1 MISGEQII
9 RAKYSVLYGEKQGR
23 KNYSK
28 DMEQIRLI
36 IELADGRKIGDHKNE
51 EKKTRRSL

>member
-23 KNYSK
+23 KKYSK

-36 IELADGRKIGDHKNE
+36 IELADGRKIGDHKKKNE
-51 EKKTRRSL
+51 CV

>member
-36 IELADGRKIGDHKNE
+36 IELADGRKIGDHKKKNE
-51 EKKTRRSL
+51 RV